1 MLLFHFL
8 EFRTGNRNFAFSDD
22 FSNVKYHE
30 IVKNIKKQQIRLI
43 QATLLDKISSDNIVL
58 ISAWCLKFCL
68 TKKNFLRKLCLTFQY
83 RSNISIQVRQKL
95 DKIDEISGWRRRFCL
110 TKNFVSRKFVRQIF
124 VC

>member
-8 EFRTGNRNFAFSDD
+8 GFRTGNRNFAFSDD

-68 TKKNFLRKLCLTFQY
+68 TKKKFPAKTL
-83 RSNISIQVRQKL
+83 SNISIQK
-95 DKIDEISGWRRRFCL
+95 SGKNRTKL
-110 TKNFVSRKFVRQIF
+110 TKSQLSVIYYGGLYTHILTNINVF
-124 VC
+124 